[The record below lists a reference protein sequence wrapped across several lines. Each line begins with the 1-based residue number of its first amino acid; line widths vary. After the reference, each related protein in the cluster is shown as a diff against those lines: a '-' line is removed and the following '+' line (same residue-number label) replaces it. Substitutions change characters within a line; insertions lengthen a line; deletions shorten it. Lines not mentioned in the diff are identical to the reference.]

1 MRRRGRAPAAQS
13 DLDTNTPAQVLRGH
27 PITITLQDKKAARG
41 TKRVCQ
47 ACDTRFYD
55 LSRDPIVCPS
65 CGVHFERVAQQVP
78 ETHSGPF
85 TEKTGWR
92 RKAFKR
98 PDPEP
103 DPGDTAA
110 NDNATEEAPGPVSDE
125 DVVLDE
131 QEPDEGDVA
140 ALVDHRATEPNAR

>member
-140 ALVDHRATEPNAR
+140 ALVDHRDTDPNER

>member
-1 MRRRGRAPAAQS
+1 
-13 DLDTNTPAQVLRGH
+13 
-27 PITITLQDKKAARG
+27 
-41 TKRVCQ
+41 
-47 ACDTRFYD
+47 
-55 LSRDPIVCPS
+55 
-65 CGVHFERVAQQVP
+65 VHFERVAQQVP

-140 ALVDHRATEPNAR
+140 ALVDHRDTEPNER

>member
-13 DLDTNTPAQVLRGH
+13 DLGANTPAQVLRGH

-78 ETHSGPF
+78 EPHSGTF
-85 TEKTGWR
+85 TDKTGWR

-103 DPGDTAA
+103 D
-110 NDNATEEAPGPVSDE
+110 E
-125 DVVLDE
+125 
-131 QEPDEGDVA
+131 
-140 ALVDHRATEPNAR
+140 